1 MSEEY
6 DDDPIGEHEPELMPD
21 VEAHSELRPCPFCGG
36 KGGNIYDTEKHDPSC
51 YFIKTASMKVMYGT
65 VEEWNKRPI
74 EDALRKQLDELQT
87 GYDNYHTWYLETKEE
102 VFALRKQLEEAK
114 NGLMDINIEFLGHP
128 ASVYALETLNKINK
142 MESEK

>member
-1 MSEEY
+1 MELRREREMSEEY

-74 EDALRKQLDELQT
+74 EDALRKQLELAKRKLLDIDWSGLQDNDDYKDMCRRLSGVAHNALAEIEQIET
-87 GYDNYHTWYLETKEE
+87 GSQDKPDNG
-102 VFALRKQLEEAK
+102 A
-114 NGLMDINIEFLGHP
+114 
-128 ASVYALETLNKINK
+128 
-142 MESEK
+142 